1 MQWRSQQC
9 EPKGEGGRWTK
20 ANEQREILCI
30 YIDNW
35 YIIDI
40 VSHYIDNLLTV
51 KSLLLLPSNLNPEP
65 GEVLMIF
72 YGEASLDPEPVKE
85 IQKSNGV

>member
-1 MQWRSQQC
+1 MN
-9 EPKGEGGRWTK
+9 K
-20 ANEQREILCI
+20 EICI

-51 KSLLLLPSNLNPEP
+51 KPLLLLPINLDPEP
-65 GEVLMIF
+65 DEVLMIF
-72 YGEASLDPEPVKE
+72 CGEASLDDILWSASE
-85 IQKSNGV
+85 ILYYC